1 MDKNKSNIVAN
12 KSNLKLVSEFDLLI
26 KQIQYDISNNVIPE
40 KDKTKYQFKLR
51 HFKNALKILKQYP
64 DKIDSGSDLKD
75 VSGIGKGTIDRIDE
89 ILTNNKLSE
98 IDTTKI
104 QKVKKDLGLLDD
116 LSKVINIGP
125 KVAKQLIDKYNIKS
139 VEELKKKI
147 KKGEIEVNDK
157 IQMGLKYYG
166 IFKENIPRAEIDKY
180 YEIFK
185 KLIKELKN
193 SQSLGISLIIAGS
206 YRREKKTSNDIDILI
221 TAKNITSDKDYDKL
235 DRNILTDFLTLLKSK
250 KILVDN
256 LTDFNNKTKYMGF
269 SKLPRKPVRRID
281 VRFVPYDSFHSALL
295 YFTGSYDLNKDMR
308 VIAKQ
313 KGYKLNEYGLYKL
326 KENGEPSTRKIKINS
341 ESDIFKKLGMDYLE
355 PNQRG

>member
-89 ILTNNKLSE
+89 ILTNNRLSE

-139 VEELKKKI
+139 VEELKKKN
-147 KKGEIEVNDK
+147 KK
-157 IQMGLKYYG
+157 
-166 IFKENIPRAEIDKY
+166 
-180 YEIFK
+180 
-185 KLIKELKN
+185 
-193 SQSLGISLIIAGS
+193 
-206 YRREKKTSNDIDILI
+206 RRD
-221 TAKNITSDKDYDKL
+221 
-235 DRNILTDFLTLLKSK
+235 
-250 KILVDN
+250 
-256 LTDFNNKTKYMGF
+256 
-269 SKLPRKPVRRID
+269 
-281 VRFVPYDSFHSALL
+281 
-295 YFTGSYDLNKDMR
+295 
-308 VIAKQ
+308 
-313 KGYKLNEYGLYKL
+313 
-326 KENGEPSTRKIKINS
+326 
-341 ESDIFKKLGMDYLE
+341 
-355 PNQRG
+355 